1 MASRALLRDS
11 RDYYND
17 AMRETLDALHPRVKI
32 AMALFLL
39 QSTLDEGV
47 TYADFESAKYA
58 KREIR
63 LAKTILARIGN
74 LG

>member
-1 MASRALLRDS
+1 MRALLHHS

-17 AMRETLDALHPRVKI
+17 GMRETLDALHPSVKV

-39 QSTLDEGV
+39 NSTIDEGI
-47 TYADFESAKYA
+47 TYAEFESAKYA
-58 KREIR
+58 ERQIR
-63 LAKTILARIGN
+63 YAAGALGSIGN